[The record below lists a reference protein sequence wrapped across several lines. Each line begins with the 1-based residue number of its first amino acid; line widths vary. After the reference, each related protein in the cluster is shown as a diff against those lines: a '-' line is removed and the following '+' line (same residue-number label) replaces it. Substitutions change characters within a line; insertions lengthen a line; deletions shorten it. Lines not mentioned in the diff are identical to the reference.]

1 MRSFSSSYISYIIG
15 PMKDSP
21 EGRAEGPEGR
31 NRKEKGK
38 EHPRDQGLP
47 FMMGFPGPG
56 AGVIEE
62 GGIPVGKFEF

>member
-31 NRKEKGK
+31 NRNGKGK
-38 EHPRDQGLP
+38 EHPRDQGLHD
-47 FMMGFPGPG
+47 GLSR
-56 AGVIEE
+56 AGRWGTIEK